1 MEVRLDGKVVL
12 VTGASQ
18 GIGEAIADL
27 AARSGAAGILISDRD
42 APGGADVAARLSTD
56 GLLSCSAAI
65 PAWAKSVA
73 ASMSVF
79 FFTVIHSNPLGSPN
93 AGYYT

>member
-56 GLLSCSAAI
+56 GVAIEFVEADLLD
-65 PAWAKSVA
+65 
-73 ASMSVF
+73 
-79 FFTVIHSNPLGSPN
+79 N
-93 AGYYT
+93 ATPTRLVSQCVDRFGRIDCLVNA